1 VGDQFTLHQSHNM
14 RNILF
19 ISSLSMAVAATFLV
33 GCGGEE
39 KEPPTRE
46 HQDLQYAAEQKDK
59 DIEQFIRS
67 MLKIQNNLDSIKE
80 LEKIVTLNRPSG
92 KEGAQ
97 SMDEKIMDDIK
108 LLYLKMEQNKL
119 IIAKMEKDLKN
130 SSIYNAQLVK
140 MVERLKK
147 DLSAKEEEIVK
158 LKDELA
164 KLKIYIDELIADV
177 DKLALE
183 KEGLEETVVKKEE
196 EIAAKDDEMHTA
208 YWIVGTAKELKEKG
222 VMTKEGGFIGIGRA
236 KKLSGSVDLNKLT
249 KINTKEV
256 KNIAIGGKKAEL
268 ISPHPAGTYEW
279 KGDKKKDGLVITDH
293 EGFWRNSKVLVIV
306 VD

>member
-1 VGDQFTLHQSHNM
+1 
-14 RNILF
+14 
-19 ISSLSMAVAATFLV
+19 
-33 GCGGEE
+33 
-39 KEPPTRE
+39 
-46 HQDLQYAAEQKDK
+46 
-59 DIEQFIRS
+59 

-92 KEGAQ
+92 NEGAQ

-164 KLKIYIDELIADV
+164 KSKIYIDELIADV

-279 KGDKKKDGLVITDH
+279 KGEKKKDGLVITDH